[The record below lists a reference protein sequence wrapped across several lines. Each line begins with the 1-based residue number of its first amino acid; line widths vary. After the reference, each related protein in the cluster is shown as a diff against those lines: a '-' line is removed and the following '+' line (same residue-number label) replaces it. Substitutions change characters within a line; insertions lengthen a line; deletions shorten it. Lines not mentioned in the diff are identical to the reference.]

1 MRTRYLREYSTKKK
15 GVKNGTARWK
25 NSVSCKTMNSMW
37 MPAVG
42 GHCQESIIWKK
53 TISAMA
59 LNMMTMGDLSRILTR
74 TQHM

>member
-37 MPAVG
+37 MLAVEG
-42 GHCQESIIWKK
+42 IVRRVLYGRK
-53 TISAMA
+53 
-59 LNMMTMGDLSRILTR
+59 
-74 TQHM
+74 